1 MKSKLSLI
9 IVSLGVQAPEMHAE
23 VKPNAL
29 FSNNAVLQK
38 NVRVPVWGTASPGEE
53 VTVAFGNQSKTV
65 KTDATGKWLVKLDPI
80 PASAEPRDLTIS
92 GNFKSKISNLKCAN
106 VLVGEVWMCAGQS
119 NMNNSFDSADT
130 AAKERPLANYPQL
143 REFHVTSKSA
153 IHPVED
159 LGYDEKRGGYWRVC
173 SPTTVGY
180 FGAVSYFFGRDVH
193 KATGVPVGLI
203 RAAIGGTSAQCWT
216 SLEGL
221 QKEPSLSGYVDQY
234 KKEVPGYDEEAAQ
247 YPQKMAEFQAKYKE
261 WQNSLGAAY
270 LDTVKEVNEANK
282 KGQAEG
288 KPVIAR
294 PKPPVP
300 QPQQPRQPGG
310 GAGTPTMLF
319 NGMIAPVI
327 PYAIKGTI
335 WYQGEANSGKDLEY
349 RTLFPR
355 LIADWRDKWGG
366 GDFPFLFVQI
376 TPFKT
381 MTPEIR
387 EAQFLTSLKTPNT
400 AMAVTV
406 DVGLANDIHSPF
418 KEPVGAR
425 LALAARALAYGE
437 KIEYSGPEYDSF
449 KIENNQMVLTF
460 KHLGGGLVAKNGLL
474 KGFTIAGA
482 DHKFVDAK
490 AEIVGNTVV
499 VSSDQVAAP
508 VAARFGWANVPDVNL
523 WNKADLPASP
533 FRTDTETI
541 DPPPPRNKPVP
552 KTTETSTTEN

>member
-1 MKSKLSLI
+1 MKINASLVTLTLCASALS
-9 IVSLGVQAPEMHAE
+9 SRAE

-29 FSNNAVLQK
+29 FSDNAVLQQ

-53 VTVAFGNQSKTV
+53 VTVAFGNQSKTA
-65 KTDATGKWLVKLDPI
+65 KADATGKWLVKLDPM
-80 PASAEPRDLTIS
+80 PASAEARDLTIS
-92 GNFKSKISNLKCAN
+92 SANPKSKIQNPKFTN

-119 NMNNSFDSADT
+119 NMNNGFDSADT

-153 IHPVED
+153 IHPVAD
-159 LGYDEKRGGYWRVC
+159 LGYDEKRGGFWRVC
-173 SPTTVGY
+173 SPASVGT

-203 RAAIGGTSAQCWT
+203 RAAIGGTAAQCWT

-234 KKEVPGYDEEAAQ
+234 RKEVPGYEEEAAK
-247 YPQKMAEFQAKYKE
+247 YPQEMAEFQAKYKE
-261 WQNSLGAAY
+261 WQNSVGTAYQAAVK
-270 LDTVKEVNEANK
+270 TVDEANK
-282 KGQAEG
+282 NGRAEG

-335 WYQGEANSGKDLEY
+335 WYQGEANSGKGLEY

-355 LIADWRDKWGG
+355 LIADWREKWGQ

-418 KEPVGAR
+418 KEPVGGR
-425 LALAARALAYGE
+425 LALAARALAYRE

-449 KIENNQMVLTF
+449 RIDKSRVVLNF
-460 KHLGGGLVAKNGLL
+460 KHIGGGLVAKDGPL

-482 DHKFVDAK
+482 DKKFVEAK

-499 VSSDQVAAP
+499 VSSDHVTAP
-508 VAARFGWANVPDVNL
+508 VAARFGWANVPDVNF
-523 WNKADLPASP
+523 WNKDGLPASP
-533 FRTDTETI
+533 FRTDPEAITAEA
-541 DPPPPRNKPVP
+541 PRGR
-552 KTTETSTTEN
+552 

>member
-1 MKSKLSLI
+1 MAFALAMSA
-9 IVSLGVQAPEMHAE
+9 QAE

-29 FSNNAVLQK
+29 FSSNAVLQK
-38 NVRVPVWGTASPGEE
+38 NVKVPVWGTADSNEY
-53 VTVAFGNQSKTV
+53 VTVEFAGQKKTTTADAQGNWKVT
-65 KTDATGKWLVKLDPI
+65 LDPM
-80 PASAEPRDLTIS
+80 PASAAPRDLTIS
-92 GNFKSKISNLKCAN
+92 GNLKSQISNVKCAG

-119 NMNNSFDSADT
+119 NMNNGFDSADT
-130 AAKERPLANYPQL
+130 APKERPLTNYPQL
-143 REFHVTSKSA
+143 REFHVTTKSA
-153 IHPVED
+153 IHPVAD
-159 LGYDEKRGGYWRVC
+159 LGYDVKRGGYWRVC
-173 SPTTVGY
+173 SPSSVGY

-203 RAAIGGTSAQCWT
+203 RAAIGGTAAQWWT

-234 KKEVPGYDEEAAQ
+234 SKEVPGYDEEAAK

-261 WQNSLGAAY
+261 WQNSYGTDYQAA
-270 LDTVKEVNEANK
+270 VKAVDDANK
-282 KGQAEG
+282 QGQAEG
-288 KPVIAR
+288 KPVINR
-294 PKPPVP
+294 PKPAVP

-327 PYAIKGTI
+327 PYAIKGAI
-335 WYQGEANSGKDLEY
+335 WYQGEGNSGKGLEY
-349 RTLFPR
+349 RTLFPC
-355 LIADWRDKWGG
+355 LIADWREKWGR

-376 TPFKT
+376 TPFKE

-406 DVGLANDIHSPF
+406 DVGLANNIHSPF

-449 KIENNQMVLTF
+449 KIENNQVVLTF
-460 KHLGGGLVAKNGLL
+460 KHLGGGLVAKGGPL

-490 AEIVGNTVV
+490 AGIVGNTVV
-499 VSSDQVAAP
+499 VSSDNVAAP

-552 KTTETSTTEN
+552 KTTKTSATEN

>member
-1 MKSKLSLI
+1 MKINASLVTLTLCASALS
-9 IVSLGVQAPEMHAE
+9 SRAE

-29 FSNNAVLQK
+29 FSDNAVLQQ

-53 VTVAFGNQSKTV
+53 VTVAFGNQSKTA
-65 KTDATGKWLVKLDPI
+65 KADATGKWLVKLDPM

-92 GNFKSKISNLKCAN
+92 SANPKSKIQNPKFTN

-119 NMNNSFDSADT
+119 NMNNGFDSADT

-143 REFHVTSKSA
+143 REFHVTSRSA
-153 IHPVED
+153 IRPVAD

-203 RAAIGGTSAQCWT
+203 RAAIGGTAAQCWT
-216 SLEGL
+216 SLDGL
-221 QKEPSLSGYVDQY
+221 QKEPSLSAYIDQY
-234 KKEVPGYDEEAAQ
+234 SKEVPGYEEEAAK
-247 YPQKMAEFQAKYKE
+247 YPQAMAEFQTKYKE
-261 WQNSLGAAY
+261 WQNSVGTDYQAAVK
-270 LDTVKEVNEANK
+270 TVDEANK
-282 KGQAEG
+282 KGRAEG
-288 KPVIAR
+288 KPLIAR

-335 WYQGEANSGKDLEY
+335 WYQGEANSGKGLEY
-349 RTLFPR
+349 RTLFPC
-355 LIADWRDKWGG
+355 LIADWREKWGG
-366 GDFPFLFVQI
+366 GDFPFFFVQI

-381 MTPEIR
+381 MPPEIR
-387 EAQFLTSLKTPNT
+387 EAQFLSSLKTPNT

-418 KEPVGAR
+418 KEPVGVR

-449 KIENNQMVLTF
+449 KIDKNKVVLSF
-460 KHLGGGLVAKNGLL
+460 KHVGGGLLARDGPL

-482 DHKFVDAK
+482 DKKFVEAK
-490 AEIVGNTVV
+490 AGIVGDTVV

-508 VAARFGWANVPDVNL
+508 VAARFGWANVPDVNF
-523 WNKADLPASP
+523 WNKDGLPASP
-533 FRTDTETI
+533 FRTDPEALTAEA
-541 DPPPPRNKPVP
+541 PRGR
-552 KTTETSTTEN
+552 